1 MTKPEADERDQRP
14 RRINQILTLA
24 GITSRRKADDLIQSG
39 RVSVNGRVVTELG
52 FRAIWGQDHIL
63 VDDRDIPKP
72 FKRIYLMMNKPFGT
86 MSTLSDPAGR
96 VLVTDLVK
104 GVDQRVYP
112 VGRLDFDTMGLL
124 LLTNDG
130 EWANRLAHPRYRIP
144 RTYKA
149 TVSGRVSDGA
159 ITRLQAGV
167 TLDEG
172 RCAPARVTLIARSE
186 RQSVLRVTISEG
198 KRRQVRRMLEAVG
211 YRVVHL
217 IRSDFGGLTLG
228 DLKVG
233 QYRHLTDEELDSL
246 KKRVNL
252 E

>member
-1 MTKPEADERDQRP
+1 LTKPETDEGEQRP

-39 RVSVNGRVVTELG
+39 RVSVNGHVVKELG
-52 FRAIWGQDHIL
+52 SRAIWGKDPIL
-63 VDDRDIPKP
+63 VDDREIPGP

-96 VLVTDLVK
+96 PLITDLVQ
-104 GVDQRVYP
+104 GVGQRIYP

-130 EWANRLAHPRYRIP
+130 EWAHRLAHPRYRIP

-149 TVSGRVSDGA
+149 TVAGQVSDGA
-159 ITRLQAGV
+159 INRLQAGV
-167 TLDEG
+167 TLDDG
-172 RCAPARVTLIARSE
+172 PCAPAKVALIARSE
-186 RQSVLRVTISEG
+186 GQSVLRVTINQG

-211 YRVVHL
+211 HRVVHL
-217 IRSDFGGLTLG
+217 IRTDFGGLTLG